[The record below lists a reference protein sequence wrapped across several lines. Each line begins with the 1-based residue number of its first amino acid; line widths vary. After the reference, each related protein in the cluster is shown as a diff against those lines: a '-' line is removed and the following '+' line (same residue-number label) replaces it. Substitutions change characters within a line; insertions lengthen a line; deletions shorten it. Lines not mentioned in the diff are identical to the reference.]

1 MAVPAR
7 IAPKQLLPLTSLRLF
22 AAGMIFLH
30 HLRGKWSVPSE
41 VSSFPLGQ
49 GVSFFFVLSGFI
61 LTYAY
66 REMHEKNGTRSFLVA
81 RASRLYPLHIFTFL
95 AVLALFFE
103 EQIGQ
108 YGWSGALINVSML
121 QAWWPS
127 DVALSFNGPS
137 WSISN
142 EIFFYLVFPFLLFGL
157 RRINAIFLGYLC
169 LTVLFFRFAPEILS
183 RETFQTVIHVH
194 PVIRIL
200 EFIFGMALAR
210 LYLARPQASW
220 NLTAGTAIETASLAI
235 LVTVAVFSLEFS
247 RYFADI
253 AGDGSRPWF
262 MRSGMF
268 PLYGLV
274 ILAFAYES
282 GWLSKALSHQVLV
295 LGGEI
300 SFSLYMIHQIVI
312 RFFTRNDQWFAGL
325 SDGVIVALIVVIAFA
340 LSYFSWRFL
349 ETPFRHKLTKS
360 DVRLRDEFRKAVK
373 GPGTPVFA
381 ICLVVVAGVIA
392 FGLGRGYVPTSHQT
406 AMRVTSESP
415 SDLTGLTY
423 SHAGLTLQG
432 VSRIRSCGGAD
443 VCLTL
448 LWRIDDPETAR
459 LSRRF
464 IRVIDQKGKRL
475 EADNAFLAGASF
487 NARPG
492 VLIRDE
498 LRLPRK
504 AVEKSSDGGQLLLG
518 LRSNNGMRAP
528 AGVDEGRILDNRW
541 VVINSAL
548 AEHLRVSANQ

>member
-30 HLRGKWSVPSE
+30 HLRGKWGVPSE
-41 VSSFPLGQ
+41 VSAFPLGQ

-66 REMHEKNGTRSFLVA
+66 REMHDKNGMRSFLVA

-127 DVALSFNGPS
+127 DVSLSFNGPS

-142 EIFFYLVFPFLLFGL
+142 EIFFYLVFPFLLLGL
-157 RRINAIFLGYLC
+157 RRINAIFLGYLF
-169 LTVLFFRFAPEILS
+169 LTVLFFRFAPEILP
-183 RETFQTVIHVH
+183 RETFQTIIHVH
-194 PVIRIL
+194 PLIRIL

-210 LYLARPQASW
+210 LYLARPRASW

-253 AGDGSRPWF
+253 AGDGSRQWF

-274 ILAFAYES
+274 ILVFAYES
-282 GWLSKALSHQVLV
+282 GWLSKFLSHPFLV

-325 SDGVIVALIVVIAFA
+325 SNGVIVTLIVVIAFA
-340 LSYFSWRFL
+340 LSYLSWRFL

-360 DVRLRDEFRKAVK
+360 DVRLRDELRKAVK
-373 GPGTPVFA
+373 GPGTPVSA

-392 FGLGRGYVPTSHQT
+392 FGLGRGYVPTSGQI
-406 AMRVTSESP
+406 AAQVTSESP
-415 SDLTGLTY
+415 SDLAGLSY

-432 VSRIRSCGGAD
+432 VSPARRCGVD

-464 IRVIDQKGKRL
+464 IRVIDQEGRRL

-498 LRLPRK
+498 LRLSHK

-518 LRSNNGMRAP
+518 LRSNNGMRPP
-528 AGVDEGRILDNRW
+528 AGVDKRLTLDNRW
-541 VVINSAL
+541 VVMNSVL
-548 AEHLRVSANQ
+548 AEQLRVSANQ